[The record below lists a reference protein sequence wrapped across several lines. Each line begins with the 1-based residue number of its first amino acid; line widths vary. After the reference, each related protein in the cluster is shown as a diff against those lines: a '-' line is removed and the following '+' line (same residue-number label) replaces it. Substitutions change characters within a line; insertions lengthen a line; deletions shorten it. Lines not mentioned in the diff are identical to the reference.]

1 MFTGHDLIGLC
12 SDWKIREYAVFFFQC
27 RCNFLLSLFANNK
40 LNEKLLTTMFSLFH
54 SELEKIGNSL
64 NPLSSVTPNSI
75 HLSIDP
81 AIDKTPIYN
90 QIIQAYKWSNKVLN
104 ELAS

>member
-1 MFTGHDLIGLC
+1 MQFLVKVIC
-12 SDWKIREYAVFFFQC
+12 RKQNEKEIINIYVFF
-27 RCNFLLSLFANNK
+27 
-40 LNEKLLTTMFSLFH
+40 LFH

-90 QIIQAYKWSNKVLN
+90 QIIQAYKWSNKVLM
-104 ELAS
+104 ELVLSPLFKTLI